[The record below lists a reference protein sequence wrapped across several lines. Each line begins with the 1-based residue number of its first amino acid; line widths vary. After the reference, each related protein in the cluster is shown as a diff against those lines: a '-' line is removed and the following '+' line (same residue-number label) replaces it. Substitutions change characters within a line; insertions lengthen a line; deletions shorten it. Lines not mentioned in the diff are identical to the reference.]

1 MSEISGYTNHTVLPE
16 ALEKWSVPLVQNL
29 LPRHLQIIYEI
40 NLNFLQMVERKF
52 PKDRDML
59 RRVSI
64 IEESV

>member
-1 MSEISGYTNHTVLPE
+1 MPE

-29 LPRHLQIIYEI
+29 LPRHLAIIYEI

-59 RRVSI
+59 RRVSV
-64 IEESV
+64 IEESNVSPTISVRYEPG